1 MYRSDFGPIRFFALY
16 SRKKPLHCL
25 YLLYTYSRITVT
37 HLHKFQLCSEASLPF
52 AQLTVQ
58 CLLLQHF
65 RKIVVRR
72 IINCIYTVDILF
84 QPFSYLTIINPTG
97 SKNTTVLISRAEN
110 LLLLMNETQSIAKAH
125 TMNITVAEIYV
136 FISIGFFLPQE
147 TEQIKVS
154 NKNIDSIFFIKKHP
168 FIYALSVRE

>member
-1 MYRSDFGPIRFFALY
+1 
-16 SRKKPLHCL
+16 
-25 YLLYTYSRITVT
+25 
-37 HLHKFQLCSEASLPF
+37 
-52 AQLTVQ
+52 
-58 CLLLQHF
+58 
-65 RKIVVRR
+65 
-72 IINCIYTVDILF
+72 
-84 QPFSYLTIINPTG
+84 
-97 SKNTTVLISRAEN
+97 
-110 LLLLMNETQSIAKAH
+110 MNETQSIAKAH